1 MYWLE
6 ECRLVISHRP
16 NSQLELVY
24 RMSTRP
30 LLRPFYFLRSPLT
43 LKSSFPKATTPSI
56 VTLCSCLNEKTSHDS
71 LFAERMEHQHN
82 VCSVGHF
89 PDCTMP
95 RNKTNCNL
103 LCWSVLSLSLRIC
116 YLPILSI
123 YVTYLCY
130 LPIYVTYL
138 CYLPMLPTYV
148 TYLSMLPTY
157 LGYLPI

>member
-6 ECRLVISHRP
+6 ECLLVISHRP

-30 LLRPFYFLRSPLT
+30 LLRPVYFLRSPLT

-56 VTLCSCLNEKTSHDS
+56 VTLCSRLNEKTSHDS

-130 LPIYVTYL
+130 LPIYVTFL
-138 CYLPMLPTYV
+138 CYLPMLPTY
-148 TYLSMLPTY
+148 LC
-157 LGYLPI
+157 YLPI